1 MHIAS
6 TDYWRHTKESC
17 WVSANYP
24 VIYRIVAQK
33 VQRPWNS
40 RERPFSKRMHDDIY
54 ELHVAESGRWHLQER
69 FRGTQKDEAVEEA
82 KRQFASPSIEAV
94 RVILEKYDETEQLF
108 KQRTIYRQSK
118 QKVAPPINAPVA
130 APPPRRIAAPPR
142 GGPVRNAQARP
153 LGTAASVLAAPST
166 PAPAIPKPADSQE
179 EVKGRSLM
187 NRLLMSGLVALCLS
201 GLGILLLTGVLGG
214 ENGPL
219 ASVDPLVI
227 YLLSLFVFAIAF
239 IISWQLF
246 SRTAGR
252 PKSGVAAKEDASA
265 ADAPPADSS
274 AASAN
279 PAAAAADPTK
289 PMTAAEQARYEADQ
303 KAIEA
308 RGLAA
313 MNLGGSAPADTS
325 ETPTPV
331 SGSGGG
337 GVEAAAPGGSAPF
350 AGSDAS
356 VASDEPADAD
366 QVASTTPFNSDYLLT
381 FLRDSLLHPSV
392 QPFAAN
398 GLDGRNR
405 FACHLFILGAAEAVL
420 TKTKGSAKELPVL
433 IAGAL
438 DALGT
443 TADRAGTFLARAADY
458 HRDEKFS
465 KAIEAGRAAM
475 AARLQNGGGA
485 LEKLGK
491 ALEEWNSAS
500 EAAQKTLDIA
510 ILFTDMVASVATTQR
525 LGEEQAMRLVQNHN
539 QIVAVAL
546 KRNRGHQVKHTGDG
560 IMAVF
565 PRVAD
570 GLAAAVDIQR
580 QCLEHNQV
588 TPGEQIQLRI
598 GLSAGQPVQENN
610 DYFGTIVQ
618 LSARLSSLG
627 EPGDIHCDAIF
638 ADYVKENAV
647 APLSAPFDVPLKGF
661 AQQQTVYRVEWQVDA
676 PVAAA
681 SE

>member
-1 MHIAS
+1 
-6 TDYWRHTKESC
+6 
-17 WVSANYP
+17 
-24 VIYRIVAQK
+24 
-33 VQRPWNS
+33 
-40 RERPFSKRMHDDIY
+40 MHDDIY

-118 QKVAPPINAPVA
+118 QKVAPPVNAPVA

-142 GGPVRNAQARP
+142 VAPVSRTAQARP
-153 LGTAASVLAAPST
+153 LGTAASVLASSSP
-166 PAPAIPKPADSQE
+166 PPKPAAAPEE
-179 EVKGRSLM
+179 EVGPSLAS
-187 NRLLMSGLVALCLS
+187 RLMMSGLIALVLS
-201 GLGILLLTGVLGG
+201 GLGVLLLTGVLGG

-219 ASVDPLVI
+219 ASVDPLFI
-227 YLLSLFVFAIAF
+227 YLLTVLVFAAAF
-239 IISWQLF
+239 WISLQMF
-246 SRTAGR
+246 SRTGGR
-252 PKSGVAAKEDASA
+252 RTARAPVEDETVTPEATPTTAQTQQASA
-265 ADAPPADSS
+265 TS
-274 AASAN
+274 ASGGE
-279 PAAAAADPTK
+279 AAQPIS
-289 PMTAAEQARYEADQ
+289 AAEQARFDAAQ
-303 KAIEA
+303 KAIEE

-313 MNLGGSAPADTS
+313 MNLGGSASA
-325 ETPTPV
+325 E
-331 SGSGGG
+331 
-337 GVEAAAPGGSAPF
+337 GSAPLPP
-350 AGSDAS
+350 APGAP
-356 VASDEPADAD
+356 VAAAVSPVETAAEVKTPAEKAEPSA
-366 QVASTTPFNSDYLLT
+366 TPFNGDYLLT
-381 FLRDSLLHPSV
+381 FLRDSLVHPSM
-392 QPFAAN
+392 QPFTGN

-405 FACHLFILGAAEAVL
+405 FACHLFMLGAAEAVL
-420 TKTKGSAKELPVL
+420 AKTKGSAKELPLL

-438 DALGT
+438 GALGT
-443 TADRAGTFLARAADY
+443 TADRAGTFLSRVADY

-475 AARLQNGGGA
+475 VARLQKGGGETDKLGTA
-485 LEKLGK
+485 LET
-491 ALEEWNSAS
+491 WNGVN

-510 ILFTDMVASVATTQR
+510 ILFTDLVASVATTQR
-525 LGEEQAMRLVQNHN
+525 IGEEQAMRLVQNHN

-580 QCLEHNQV
+580 QCQEHNQV

-627 EPGDIHCDAIF
+627 EPGDIHCDAVF

-647 APLSAPFDVPLKGF
+647 APLSTPFDVPLKGF
-661 AQQQTVYRVEWQVDA
+661 AQQQTVYRVEWQNDA
-676 PVAAA
+676 PIAEA

>member
-1 MHIAS
+1 
-6 TDYWRHTKESC
+6 
-17 WVSANYP
+17 
-24 VIYRIVAQK
+24 
-33 VQRPWNS
+33 
-40 RERPFSKRMHDDIY
+40 MHDDIY

-118 QKVAPPINAPVA
+118 QKVAPPVNAPVA

-142 GGPVRNAQARP
+142 VAPVSRTAQARP
-153 LGTAASVLAAPST
+153 LGTAASVLASSSP
-166 PAPAIPKPADSQE
+166 PPPKPAAQPE
-179 EVKGRSLM
+179 EEAGPSLAS
-187 NRLLMSGLVALCLS
+187 RLMMSGLIALVLS
-201 GLGILLLTGVLGG
+201 GLGVLLLTGVLGG

-219 ASVDPLVI
+219 ASVDPLFI
-227 YLLSLFVFAIAF
+227 YLLSVLVFAAAF
-239 IISWQLF
+239 WISLQMF
-246 SRTAGR
+246 SRTGGR
-252 PKSGVAAKEDASA
+252 RAARALVDDETETPEATPASA
-265 ADAPPADSS
+265 QPPQASS
-274 AASAN
+274 TSPPSGEAAQ
-279 PAAAAADPTK
+279 
-289 PMTAAEQARYEADQ
+289 PMSAAEQTRFDAAQ
-303 KAIEA
+303 KAIEE

-313 MNLGGSAPADTS
+313 MNLGGSASAQGSVPPA
-325 ETPTPV
+325 PTPSTPV
-331 SGSGGG
+331 
-337 GVEAAAPGGSAPF
+337 AAALAPEETT
-350 AGSDAS
+350 AEEKAPTEKTEPS
-356 VASDEPADAD
+356 V
-366 QVASTTPFNSDYLLT
+366 TPFNGDYLLT
-381 FLRDSLLHPSV
+381 FLRDSLVHPSM
-392 QPFAAN
+392 QPFTGN

-405 FACHLFILGAAEAVL
+405 FACHLFMLGAAEAVL
-420 TKTKGSAKELPVL
+420 TKTKGSAKELPIL
-433 IAGAL
+433 IGGAL
-438 DALGT
+438 GALGT
-443 TADRAGTFLARAADY
+443 TADRAGTFLARVADY
-458 HRDEKFS
+458 HRDEKFG

-475 AARLQNGGGA
+475 V
-485 LEKLGK
+485 
-491 ALEEWNSAS
+491 S

-510 ILFTDMVASVATTQR
+510 ILFTDLVASVATTQR
-525 LGEEQAMRLVQNHN
+525 IGEEQAMRLVQNHN

-570 GLAAAVDIQR
+570 GLAAAVYIQR
-580 QCLEHNQV
+580 QCQEHNQV
-588 TPGEQIQLRI
+588 TPGEQILLRI

-638 ADYVKENAV
+638 ADYVKENVV

-661 AQQQTVYRVEWQVDA
+661 AQQQTVYRVEWQNDA
-676 PVAAA
+676 PIAEA

>member
-1 MHIAS
+1 
-6 TDYWRHTKESC
+6 
-17 WVSANYP
+17 
-24 VIYRIVAQK
+24 
-33 VQRPWNS
+33 
-40 RERPFSKRMHDDIY
+40 MHDDIY

-118 QKVAPPINAPVA
+118 QKVAPPVNAPVA
-130 APPPRRIAAPPR
+130 AAPPRRIAAPPR
-142 GGPVRNAQARP
+142 VAPVSRTAQARP
-153 LGTAASVLAAPST
+153 LGTAASVLASSSPPS
-166 PAPAIPKPADSQE
+166 PKPAAAPEE
-179 EVKGRSLM
+179 EVGPSLAS
-187 NRLLMSGLVALCLS
+187 RLMMSGLIALVLS
-201 GLGILLLTGVLGG
+201 GLGVLLLTGVLGG

-219 ASVDPLVI
+219 ASVDPLFI
-227 YLLSLFVFAIAF
+227 YLLSVFVFAAAF
-239 IISWQLF
+239 WISLQMF
-246 SRTAGR
+246 SRTGGR
-252 PKSGVAAKEDASA
+252 RAARALVDDETETPEATPTTAQAQQASA
-265 ADAPPADSS
+265 TSTSAGEPAQPIS
-274 AASAN
+274 
-279 PAAAAADPTK
+279 
-289 PMTAAEQARYEADQ
+289 AAEQARFDAAQ
-303 KAIEA
+303 KAIEE

-313 MNLGGSAPADTS
+313 MNLGGSASAQGSAPPAPS
-325 ETPTPV
+325 APIAA
-331 SGSGGG
+331 
-337 GVEAAAPGGSAPF
+337 AAAPVETTAEEKAPTEKTE
-350 AGSDAS
+350 SS
-356 VASDEPADAD
+356 V
-366 QVASTTPFNSDYLLT
+366 TPFNGDYLLT
-381 FLRDSLLHPSV
+381 FLRDSLVHPSM
-392 QPFAAN
+392 QPFTGN

-405 FACHLFILGAAEAVL
+405 FACHLFMLGAAEAVL
-420 TKTKGSAKELPVL
+420 AKTKGSAKELPLL

-438 DALGT
+438 GALGT
-443 TADRAGTFLARAADY
+443 TADRAGTFLARVADY

-475 AARLQNGGGA
+475 VARLQKGGGETDKLGAA
-485 LEKLGK
+485 LET
-491 ALEEWNSAS
+491 WNGVNES
-500 EAAQKTLDIA
+500 AQKTLDIA
-510 ILFTDMVASVATTQR
+510 ILFTDLVASVATTQR
-525 LGEEQAMRLVQNHN
+525 IGEEQAMRLVQNHN

-580 QCLEHNQV
+580 QCQEHNQV
-588 TPGEQIQLRI
+588 TPGEQILLRI

-627 EPGDIHCDAIF
+627 EPGDIHCDAVF

-647 APLSAPFDVPLKGF
+647 APLSTPFDVPLKGF
-661 AQQQTVYRVEWQVDA
+661 AQQQTVYRVEWQNDSPIA
-676 PVAAA
+676 EA

>member
-1 MHIAS
+1 
-6 TDYWRHTKESC
+6 
-17 WVSANYP
+17 
-24 VIYRIVAQK
+24 
-33 VQRPWNS
+33 
-40 RERPFSKRMHDDIY
+40 MHDDIY

-118 QKVAPPINAPVA
+118 QKVAPPVNAPVA
-130 APPPRRIAAPPR
+130 AAPPRRIAAPAR
-142 GGPVRNAQARP
+142 AAPVSRTAQARP
-153 LGTAASVLAAPST
+153 LGTAASVLASSS
-166 PAPAIPKPADSQE
+166 PAPKPAAAPE
-179 EVKGRSLM
+179 EEAGPSLAS
-187 NRLLMSGLVALCLS
+187 RLMMSGLIALVLS
-201 GLGILLLTGVLGG
+201 GLGVLLLTGVLGG

-219 ASVDPLVI
+219 ASVDPLFI
-227 YLLSLFVFAIAF
+227 YLLTVLVFAAAF
-239 IISWQLF
+239 WISLQMF
-246 SRTAGR
+246 SRTGGR
-252 PKSGVAAKEDASA
+252 RTARAPVEDETVTPEATPTTAQAQQASA
-265 ADAPPADSS
+265 ASTS
-274 AASAN
+274 AGEVAQPIS
-279 PAAAAADPTK
+279 
-289 PMTAAEQARYEADQ
+289 AAEQARFDAAQ
-303 KAIEA
+303 KAIEE

-313 MNLGGSAPADTS
+313 MNLGGSDSAQ
-325 ETPTPV
+325 
-331 SGSGGG
+331 
-337 GVEAAAPGGSAPF
+337 GSAPPPP
-350 AGSDAS
+350 APSAP
-356 VASDEPADAD
+356 VAAAVSPVETAAEAKTPAEKTEPSA
-366 QVASTTPFNSDYLLT
+366 TPFNGDYLLT
-381 FLRDSLLHPSV
+381 FLRDSLVHPSM
-392 QPFAAN
+392 QPFTGN

-405 FACHLFILGAAEAVL
+405 FACHLFMLGAAEAVL
-420 TKTKGSAKELPVL
+420 TKTKGSAKELPLL

-438 DALGT
+438 GALGT
-443 TADRAGTFLARAADY
+443 TADRAGTFLARVADY

-475 AARLQNGGGA
+475 VARLQKGGGETDKLGAA
-485 LEKLGK
+485 LET
-491 ALEEWNSAS
+491 WNGVS

-510 ILFTDMVASVATTQR
+510 ILFTDLVASVATTQR
-525 LGEEQAMRLVQNHN
+525 IGEEQAMRLVQNHN

-580 QCLEHNQV
+580 QCQEHNQV
-588 TPGEQIQLRI
+588 TPGEQILLRI

-638 ADYVKENAV
+638 ADYVKENVV

-661 AQQQTVYRVEWQVDA
+661 AQQQTVYRVEWQNDA
-676 PVAAA
+676 PIAEA